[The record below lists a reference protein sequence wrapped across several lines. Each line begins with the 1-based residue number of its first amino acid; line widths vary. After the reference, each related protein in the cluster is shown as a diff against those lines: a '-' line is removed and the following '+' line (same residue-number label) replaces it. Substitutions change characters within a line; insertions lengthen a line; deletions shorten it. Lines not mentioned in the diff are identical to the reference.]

1 MSSIQLSE
9 LEYDVSEN
17 SPRSKLDLTG
27 AIPFFLIHVAA
38 IVGAFFVEWT
48 TEAIAIGLISYVMR
62 MFGVT
67 AGYHR
72 YFSHRT
78 FKMSRFGQFLMAFL
92 AQSSAQRGALR
103 RVRSAFFA
111 FFLSCAR
118 GRRGQN
124 VTIFFYCTNR

>member
-17 SPRSKLDLTG
+17 SPRSKLDLAG
-27 AIPFFLIHVAA
+27 AIPFFLIHIAA

-48 TEAIAIGLISYVMR
+48 TEAIAIGVISYVMR

-78 FKMSRFGQFLMAFL
+78 FKMSRFGQFWMAFL
-92 AQSSAQRGALR
+92 AQSSAQRGALWWAAHHR
-103 RVRSAFFA
+103 HHHKYSMLLTTCTHRFSAD
-111 FFLSCAR
+111 SGIR
-118 GRRGQN
+118 M
-124 VTIFFYCTNR
+124 